1 MSISTKIAKIIWGQ
15 CAARCCICKRE
26 LIKKNERNSRKL
38 TLVGEIAH
46 IVGSKK
52 SAPRGESDLTQQE
65 RDDVDNLM
73 LLCQEHHKEIDD
85 ADNIEDYSVQY
96 LKNIKENHIKW
107 IAQKFL
113 QEKPW
118 RLKFSIFFYLNIPRL
133 AEQAARLGQ
142 ELNLNFFDLNR
153 SLHSLSYELNHVML
167 SFKNTLT
174 RLEISSIPIKEII
187 LHEGLEG
194 RLISFEQNRFRTKN
208 INFDMRN
215 ETDLM
220 NVKFTGD
227 WNKDP
232 HIYTNLNNFKVIF
245 PINPRWITTTTAFVH
260 FRPSGGHNS
269 FSGLGIVTS
278 VDYVNS
284 IITVTPF
291 AIGQFDFFRALMNNF
306 GNATD
311 IM

>member
-1 MSISTKIAKIIWGQ
+1 MSVSRKVEKIIWGQ
-15 CAARCCICKRE
+15 CAARCCICKKD
-26 LIKKNERNSRKL
+26 LIKENERNSRKL

-46 IVGSKK
+46 IVGSKND
-52 SAPRGESDLTQQE
+52 SPRGESDLTQQE

-118 RLKFSIFFYLNIPRL
+118 RLRFSIFFYLNIPRL

-142 ELNLNFFDLNR
+142 ELNLNSFDLNR
-153 SLHSLSYELNHVML
+153 SLHSLSYELNYVML

-174 RLEISSIPIKEII
+174 RLEISSIPIEEII

-194 RLISFEQNRFRTKN
+194 RLISFEQKRFRTKN

-227 WNKDP
+227 WNRDP

-291 AIGQFDFFRALMNNF
+291 AIGQFDFFRAPMNSE
-306 GNATD
+306 
-311 IM
+311 